1 MIQNRLISLQ
11 CTLNTLNLN
20 IIMIFIIG
28 YCRLLVRFPKCKFG
42 KERQPLYS
50 HQPIILKLTITFYVY
65 HISIIQSL
73 TLIKKM
79 TFTLLFLLNNYL
91 KKNTSGNCFRT
102 QRQFGKEAP
111 NFPPF
116 EAVVVDHHAVPV
128 CEWAID
134 GVPVEVVLSLPRVS
148 VVLLAHRILDTDVKL
163 TPTHSVRHLE
173 KRIIS

>member
-79 TFTLLFLLNNYL
+79 TFTLLIVLNNYL
-91 KKNTSGNCFRT
+91 KKRKIPLGIVFEHSASL
-102 QRQFGKEAP
+102 GK
-111 NFPPF
+111 
-116 EAVVVDHHAVPV
+116 
-128 CEWAID
+128 
-134 GVPVEVVLSLPRVS
+134 
-148 VVLLAHRILDTDVKL
+148 
-163 TPTHSVRHLE
+163 RHLTSRHL
-173 KRIIS
+173 KLSQLIITQCQSVSGVQTASQLKQYCLSPV